1 MNQIV
6 LIGFMG
12 AGKTTV
18 GNLLAEKMG
27 CPQYDF
33 DQLIVDK
40 IGMSIA
46 EYFDQY
52 GDAAFRDIETAVLAE
67 VDTLEGV
74 LSTGGGIVL
83 KDKNRT
89 LLKKMP
95 YVVYLKADLSE
106 LIQRVTHDE
115 ENVRPLADSKT
126 PAEIEAIY
134 RPRVPLYEES
144 ARIIIETTGK
154 TPEEIVTEILKQV
167 GE

>member
-18 GNLLAEKMG
+18 GNLLAEKLNVQ
-27 CPQYDF
+27 QYDF
-33 DQLIVDK
+33 DQLIVEK

-46 EYFDQY
+46 DYFEQY
-52 GDAAFRDIETAVLAE
+52 GDVAFREIETTVLAE
-67 VDTLEGV
+67 VDALDGI

-83 KDKNRT
+83 KAENRE
-89 LLKKMP
+89 LLKKMSN
-95 YVVYLKADLSE
+95 VVYLKADLTE
-106 LIQRVTHDE
+106 LIQRVTQDE
-115 ENVRPLADSKT
+115 ENIRPLADSKT
-126 PAEIEAIY
+126 PQEIESIY

-144 ARIIIETTGK
+144 AQIIIETTGK
-154 TPEEIVTEILKQV
+154 TPQEIVTEILKQV

>member
-18 GNLLAEKMG
+18 GNLLAEKLNSQ
-27 CPQYDF
+27 QYDF
-33 DQLIVDK
+33 DQLIVEK

-46 EYFDQY
+46 DYFEQY
-52 GDAAFRDIETAVLAE
+52 GDVAFREIETTVLAE
-67 VDTLEGV
+67 VDALDGI

-83 KDKNRT
+83 KAENRE
-89 LLKKMP
+89 LLKKMAN
-95 YVVYLKADLSE
+95 VVYLKADLTE
-106 LIQRVTHDE
+106 LIQRVTQDE
-115 ENVRPLADSKT
+115 ENIRPLADSKT
-126 PAEIEAIY
+126 PQEIEAIY

-144 ARIIIETTGK
+144 AQIIIETTGK
-154 TPEEIVTEILKQV
+154 TPQEIVTEILKQV